1 MAEAYILM
9 RAVCVI
15 LQEWNV
21 RNEINLS
28 LDCYML
34 SLSSH
39 YFMTIAN
46 MSEETEFS
54 SESKKKVTLP
64 FFK

>member
-1 MAEAYILM
+1 M
-9 RAVCVI
+9 I

-21 RNEINLS
+21 RNEINFS
-28 LDCYML
+28 LDCFML

>member
-1 MAEAYILM
+1 M
-9 RAVCVI
+9 RAVCAI
-15 LQEWNV
+15 LQEWIEWNV

-28 LDCYML
+28 LDCFML